1 MSRNNSQEK
10 DDKPSK
16 KNTKESPSK
25 KGKSKQ
31 GKMNPTKPF
40 EKISKYESEDEGSDN
55 DSDVSRE
62 EAQNATS
69 EPTNDQWS
77 TADNRFKSVLRNKS
91 ILAGQDFCQIM
102 AKNQGA
108 GSKNLKG
115 SELKRHL
122 TWKESKMI
130 ISKLALAGASLKCM
144 EVFLTS
150 VKVHLTSCADY
161 NDVAADIVARICNI
175 LQKNCFMEN
184 VDNSVFAFY
193 FNKRVAD
200 LRNRRNYVNKYVNN
214 VLSMYYQCIINVFS
228 MYFHCFN
235 LCNEN
240 SMYYQCII
248 NVFSLF
254 LFV

>member
-1 MSRNNSQEK
+1 MSQYNSQDK

-16 KNTKESPSK
+16 KHKKQSPSK

-40 EKISKYESEDEGSDN
+40 AKISKYESEDECSDY
-55 DSDVSRE
+55 DSDVSKE
-62 EAQNATS
+62 EA
-69 EPTNDQWS
+69 EPTNNQPSNDQWS
-77 TADNRFKSVLRNKS
+77 TADNRFKSVFRNKS

-122 TWKESKMI
+122 TWKDSKMI
-130 ISKLALAGASLKCM
+130 ISKLALAGASLKSM

-150 VKVHLTSCADY
+150 SKVHLTSCADY
-161 NDVAADIVARICNI
+161 NDVAADIVERICNI
-175 LQKNCFMEN
+175 LETSCFLEK

-214 VLSMYYQCIINVFS
+214 DFSMYYQCIFNVFS
-228 MYFHCFN
+228 MYFQCIFN
-235 LCNEN
+235 L
-240 SMYYQCII
+240 
-248 NVFSLF
+248 
-254 LFV
+254 